1 MRALAWLSAL
11 GLLCASSLAGA
22 AELDAEG
29 MLVAR
34 PGSTLLRFD
43 DAFLLADWGAQLTTR
58 KGNPWE
64 AQIVAV
70 PVDGSA
76 LAGRSIA
83 AEDSPAGKGALR
95 LSAKTGAT
103 GVLLPG
109 ATLLARAGSSR
120 FEITFWAKAE
130 GATPYLTVGWSVHKP
145 FDDDFVSL
153 AAIRTGRETSDG
165 WAELTT
171 GVIDASI
178 WDVPL
183 SGVHL
188 AVSPWAGKSAGFAIA
203 ALEIT
208 PVGGSSVEPKACTQ
222 ANVESV
228 CGVEGDCQYG
238 HCLPGYAA
246 WGPLP
251 PRAHREDLVRRWMHL
266 ATRVHGDRKSQKNAQ
281 ALVEQ
286 GPALAWYSTAS
297 RPFFAGLKRLV
308 NGLRDQHTHFGGPS
322 AALFQP
328 IAYGGGSATTGA
340 CFGPGRHDLLAEP
353 GKKGALG
360 FIVYRANKTPPN
372 GVPLERGDALTAI
385 DGEPALAWVKRVWG
399 GLASSLPNDA
409 GADLGWSA
417 QGLSWLLEKRASTIE
432 ITRCLSDTRCD
443 GVYKRVIEV
452 PVGDPIYRKI
462 KGTGSVGPLP
472 NYFWCDIRFQQAL
485 DKFAPGV
492 RGENTVSGQI
502 VRGDVLA
509 VHFDGT
515 YGKEKWTPS
524 MQALFPESAPPTKVL
539 FDTRQGN
546 GGYGFN
552 AETIVDLIRPST
564 QPIANLVLPI
574 GSWDG
579 ATTDSLIKASQPCIE
594 SAGSSFACGFADAYK
609 NLEEKT
615 VAKDARVAFL
625 NTADVS
631 ANDFLARLVKGRQN
645 QKIFAPCPT
654 SGAYGSVSSLPGFLV
669 GWGGGSLQMQDSL
682 FGAGFEA
689 LGSVAWESGT
699 GVPPDVLA
707 AQRMSDAIADRDTLI
722 EAAHTWLATGT
733 DPGGEL

>member
-1 MRALAWLSAL
+1 MRA
-11 GLLCASSLAGA
+11 ASFSLAVAVALASPAVFA
-22 AELDAEG
+22 AELDEQG
-29 MLVAR
+29 TLVAAPR
-34 PGSTLLRFD
+34 ATMLPFD
-43 DAFLLADWGAQLTTR
+43 DAFVLADWGAQLTTW

-64 AQIVAV
+64 AQIVASRI
-70 PVDGSA
+70 VDPGA
-76 LAGRSIA
+76 LEGRTVA
-83 AEDSPAGKGALR
+83 DSPAGKTALR
-95 LSAKTGAT
+95 LSAATGAT
-103 GVLLPG
+103 GIILPG
-109 ATLLARAGSSR
+109 KTLVARGGPR
-120 FEITFWAKAE
+120 FEITFWARAE
-130 GATPYLTVGWSVHKP
+130 GATPYLTVGFSTNAP
-145 FDDDFVSL
+145 FGDDFVSL
-153 AAIRTGRETSDG
+153 VAVRTGRETSDG

-183 SGVHL
+183 AGVHI
-188 AVSPWAGKSAGFAIA
+188 AVSPWAGKTAGFSIA
-203 ALEIT
+203 ALEIA
-208 PVGGSSVEPKACTQ
+208 PASGSAIEPKACTQ
-222 ANVESV
+222 ANVDTV
-228 CGVEGDCQYG
+228 CGAEGDCQYG
-238 HCLPGYAA
+238 HCMPGYAA

-251 PRAHREDLVRRWMHL
+251 PRPHREELVHRWIHL
-266 ATRVHGDRKSQKNAQ
+266 ATRVHGDRQSQKNAQ

-286 GPALAWYSTAS
+286 GPPLAWYSTAP

-308 NGLRDQHTHFGGPS
+308 NGLRDQHTQFGGPS
-322 AALFQP
+322 SALFQP

-353 GKKGALG
+353 GKKGELG
-360 FIVYRANKTPPN
+360 YIVFRANKTPPN

-385 DGEPALAWVKRVWG
+385 DGEPPLTWVKKVWG
-399 GLASSLPNDA
+399 GLSGSLPNDP
-409 GADLGWSA
+409 GADLGWSS
-417 QGLSWLLEKRASTIE
+417 QGLSWLLEKRASTIQ

-443 GVYKRVIEV
+443 GAYRRVLEV

-462 KGTGSVGPLP
+462 KGTGSIGPLP
-472 NYFWCDIRFQQAL
+472 NYFWCDIHFQPAL

-492 RGENTVSGQI
+492 RGENTVSGQV

-515 YGKEKWTPS
+515 YGAEKWTPS
-524 MQALFPESAPPTKVL
+524 MKALFPESAPPTKVL

-552 AETIVDLIRPST
+552 AETVVDLIRPRT
-564 QPIANLVLPI
+564 QPIADLVLPI

-579 ATTDSLIKASQPCIE
+579 ATVGSLIKASQTCID
-594 SAGSSFACGFADAYK
+594 SPGGSYACGFAEAYT
-609 NLEEKT
+609 NRSDT
-615 VAKDARVAFL
+615 TAAKDARVAFL

-631 ANDFLARLVKGRQN
+631 ANDFLARLVKGRGN

-654 SGAYGSVSSLPGFLV
+654 SGAFGSVSSLPGFLV

-682 FGAGFEA
+682 FGASYDV
-689 LGSVAWESGT
+689 LGGLDFESGK

-707 AQRMSDAIADRDTLI
+707 AQKMSDAIADRDTLL
-722 EAAHTWLATGT
+722 EAAHAWLATGT